1 MDTSVLIVT
10 FVVMAMVL
18 ISDLGTRKI
27 GPLRLIRPFIAAA
40 VVIPFFIRGV
50 VTSGHGL
57 LLEAAGAAA
66 GRPLACW
73 PPRACASP
81 ATARPAPSP
90 RTPGSVRGMVVVSA
104 ARLFFDYGANHLF
117 TAQLTAWAIASHVTI
132 AALTD
137 SLIFFSVAR
146 PPARTGSLPPAPAA
160 PGPSRPAPPPTSA
173 DGQRRAAASQPRRP
187 ATAPGRSTP
196 PQRPA
201 TAAGYPAPRPPGG
214 LAVFSWPAGD
224 EHELVARAVGA
235 SRTSSTR

>member
-66 GRPLACW
+66 GLALGLLAA
-73 PPRACASP
+73 ACMRVSRDRETGTVASH
-81 ATARPAPSP
+81 AGIGYAAIW
-90 RTPGSVRGMVVVSA
+90 VVVSA

-137 SLIFFSVAR
+137 SLIFFSVAMLL
-146 PPARTGSLPPAPAA
+146 ARTGSLAA
-160 PGPSRPAPPPTSA
+160 RA
-173 DGQRRAAASQPRRP
+173 RRARP
-187 ATAPGRSTP
+187 VT
-196 PQRPA
+196 
-201 TAAGYPAPRPPGG
+201 
-214 LAVFSWPAGD
+214 
-224 EHELVARAVGA
+224 
-235 SRTSSTR
+235 SRTPAYVS